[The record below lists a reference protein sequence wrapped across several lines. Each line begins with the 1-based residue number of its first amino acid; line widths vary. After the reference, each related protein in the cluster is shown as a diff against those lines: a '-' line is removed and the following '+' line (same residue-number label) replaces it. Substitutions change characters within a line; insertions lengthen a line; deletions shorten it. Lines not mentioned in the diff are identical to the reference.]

1 MIRISDKEKI
11 RRRKGHKE
19 DKNCESKKKKS
30 KTDFEKEFVEE
41 IIKFIEHSTI
51 IKEQLK
57 TKRP

>member
-1 MIRISDKEKI
+1 MNQK
-11 RRRKGHKE
+11 
-19 DKNCESKKKKS
+19 KKKKS
-30 KTDFEKEFVEE
+30 KTDLKKEFVEE

>member
-1 MIRISDKEKI
+1 M
-11 RRRKGHKE
+11 
-19 DKNCESKKKKS
+19 NQKKKKS

-41 IIKFIEHSTI
+41 IMKFIAHSTI